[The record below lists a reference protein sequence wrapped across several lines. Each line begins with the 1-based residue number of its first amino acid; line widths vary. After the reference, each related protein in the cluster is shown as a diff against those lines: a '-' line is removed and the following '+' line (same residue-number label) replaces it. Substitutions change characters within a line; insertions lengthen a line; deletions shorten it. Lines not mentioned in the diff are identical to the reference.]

1 MKFTCCEC
9 EHKYTPDVTG
19 DAEERMCFECL
30 DGEPSDDELLS
41 IEKELEEGDLI

>member
-1 MKFTCCEC
+1 MFTCCEC

-30 DGEPSDDELLS
+30 DEGEEQ
-41 IEKELEEGDLI
+41 I